1 MNPTF
6 LRINTLSRGTA
17 ISLSI
22 GIMVAVGLIDYATGY
37 ELSFSVFYLVA
48 IAALFWLSGRGMA
61 ILVSLMS
68 IGIGVLGDWAAGMH
82 KSFILVWN
90 GVITMTFYMIVLAL
104 LAWSPGT
111 SPGRSTL
118 H

>member
-1 MNPTF
+1 
-6 LRINTLSRGTA
+6 
-17 ISLSI
+17 
-22 GIMVAVGLIDYATGY
+22 MVAVGLIDDATGY

-48 IAALFWLSGRGMA
+48 IAASFWLAGRSMA
-61 ILVSLMS
+61 ILISVLS
-68 IGIGVLGDWAAGMH
+68 IGIWVFGDWAAGMH
-82 KSFILVWN
+82 SMFILAWN
-90 GVITMTFYMIVLAL
+90 GVIAMTFYMIVLAL